1 MNRTD
6 LVREII
12 SELKEKD
19 GNENIKKITA
29 ELEDD
34 SALLELFDHSNSL
47 PTAICGANEA
57 KEITEQVLRAC
68 NRIKDLQNAITT
80 GITVIGKQ
88 RIPNT
93 QQGRNIISGY
103 RTNLRELNT
112 YLTLVY
118 LLKEELIKLD
128 TFNELVGNLRENKIG
143 GFNKRRRETRKN
155 KSKRKKPKN
164 KSKRKKS
171 KNKSKRK
178 KPKNKS
184 TRKTK
189 H

>member
-6 LVREII
+6 LFREII
-12 SELKEKD
+12 SDLKEKD
-19 GNENIKKITA
+19 GNKNIKKITA
-29 ELEDD
+29 KLEDY
-34 SALLELFDHSNSL
+34 SPVLELFDDSNPL

-57 KEITEQVLRAC
+57 KEIREQVVLAC

-80 GITVIGKQ
+80 GNTVIGKR

-93 QQGRNIISGY
+93 QQGRNIIRGY
-103 RTNLRELNT
+103 RTNLRQLNK

-118 LLKEELIKLD
+118 LLKEELINIK
-128 TFNELVGNLRENKIG
+128 TFDVLVDNYRPKIG
-143 GFNKRRRETRKN
+143 GQKFGGLNKRKKETRKN

-164 KSKRKKS
+164 KSKRKK
-171 KNKSKRK
+171 
-178 KPKNKS
+178 PKNKS